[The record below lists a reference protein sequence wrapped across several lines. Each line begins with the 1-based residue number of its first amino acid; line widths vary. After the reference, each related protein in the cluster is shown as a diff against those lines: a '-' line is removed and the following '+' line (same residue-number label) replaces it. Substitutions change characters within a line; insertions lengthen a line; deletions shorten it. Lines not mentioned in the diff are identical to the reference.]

1 MPFPSPVLM
10 TQRFAPRKTDIRF
23 KCEGLIRPWSNF
35 PQGNYTCRLE
45 EQLPFIGPENI
56 SESLPDG
63 GATMSAG
70 ID

>member
-1 MPFPSPVLM
+1 
-10 TQRFAPRKTDIRF
+10 
-23 KCEGLIRPWSNF
+23 LIRPWSNF